1 MTRRTIPVQLVARH
15 AERRAFDR
23 LVTSTAD
30 GRGGALVVAG
40 EAGIGKSALIDA
52 VAEALDGFEVLRAAG
67 TEFERDLLYATLH
80 QLCAP
85 VLDHRRRLPAVQQ
98 RALEAV
104 FGLGTEPSPDPL
116 TVGLAV
122 LGLLHEVARHGPV
135 CCVVDD
141 AQWIDDASRRVLVF
155 VARRV
160 SAERIAMVFA
170 ARDVGPPSG
179 LTEFPRVPLA
189 GLGDEDARALLGAA
203 THAGLDAEVIDRI
216 LAEAHGNPLALLE
229 FAHHAEPFGV
239 LGPRRF
245 RASVV
250 DALEEQFVHRF
261 ERLPDTTRP
270 LVMLA
275 AAEPVGDL
283 DLLRRAA
290 RLLGLEAGDLTL
302 AENAGLLTLGPR
314 LRFRH
319 PLVRSAVYAS
329 ATPEKR
335 RSMHGA
341 LAEATDPETDLD
353 RRAWHRAHAVID
365 ADENVAAELE
375 RSADRARLRGGFA
388 AAAAFMERAGQL
400 TPAPGRQAG
409 RLLLAAQL
417 RLQAGAPNEA
427 RALVHRAER
436 RSMDDKDRA
445 RARLLRARIDYQLSH
460 GPQATARL
468 VDVVT
473 ELAPEQARE
482 TYLEALASFMYN
494 DNQVGCLHE
503 LGARIRKLAP
513 RRTSVRPA
521 DLLLDALLDQA
532 MLPVERAV
540 PAMRD
545 AVTAYRTDAGSSGSW
560 RMNLLCQ
567 VVIDLRDDEAMEE
580 IADRQVDVA
589 RRQGSLAS
597 LPQALRY
604 QAVARVAVGRFDE
617 AAVSLSEARAL
628 DEAAGTVPLLGPELV
643 LTGFR
648 GDPDR
653 FAELRGRL
661 GRDGRPFE
669 AAGEH
674 YARAVL
680 HNGLGHY
687 EEALDAALAA
697 QRRHQAGSYSIWA
710 VYTELIEAAARAG
723 RPADAA
729 VAMEHLE
736 ALVRTNPTPWA
747 VAEWFQA
754 QALLEWGE
762 DCEALYRQAID
773 HFARTRVGVLH
784 ARARLTYGEWLR
796 RANRRAEARD
806 ELRTA
811 HDMLSRTGARAFAER
826 AARELRATGE
836 QPRRPGEDPLGRL
849 TAQERLIAGKVAA
862 GATSKEVG
870 VMLFLSP
877 RTIDT
882 HLRNVYRK
890 LGISSRRQLREMPL

>member
-1 MTRRTIPVQLVARH
+1 MARH
-15 AERRAFDR
+15 AERREFDR
-23 LVTSTAD
+23 LMTSAAA
-30 GRGGALVVAG
+30 GRGGAVVVAG
-40 EAGIGKSALIDA
+40 EAGIGKSALVDA
-52 VAEALDGFEVLRAAG
+52 VVEELDGFEVLPAAG

-85 VLDHRRRLPAVQQ
+85 VLEYRQRLPVVQ
-98 RALEAV
+98 RNALEAV
-104 FGLGTEPSPDPL
+104 FGLGAQTSPDPL

-122 LGLLHEVARHGPV
+122 LGLLHEVAQDGPV

-170 ARDVGPPSG
+170 ARDARPPSG
-179 LTEFPRVPLA
+179 LAELPRLPLA
-189 GLGDEDARALLGAA
+189 GLCDEDARALLRAA
-203 THAGLDAEVIDRI
+203 THVGLDAEVIDRI

-239 LGPRRF
+239 PGPRRF

-250 DALEEQFVHRF
+250 DMLEEQFVHRF
-261 ERLPDTTRP
+261 ERLPDATRS
-270 LVMLA
+270 LVVLA

-290 RLLGLEAGDLTL
+290 RLLGLDAAGLTL
-302 AENAGLLTLGPR
+302 AENAGLLALGPR

-329 ATPEKR
+329 ATPKKR

-375 RSADRARLRGGFA
+375 RSAGRARLRGGFA
-388 AAAAFMERAGQL
+388 AAAAFMERAGRL

-409 RLLLAAQL
+409 RLFVAAQL
-417 RLQAGAPNEA
+417 RLQAGAPDAA
-427 RALVHRAER
+427 RALLTRAER
-436 RSMDDKDRA
+436 RPMDDESRA
-445 RARLLRARIDYQLSH
+445 RARLLRARIGYQLSH

-468 VDVVT
+468 VDAVM
-473 ELAPEQARE
+473 ELAPEQAGD
-482 TYLEALASFMYN
+482 TYLEAFASVMYN
-494 DNQVGCLHE
+494 DNHPGLLQE
-503 LGARIRKLAP
+503 LGARIRERVP
-513 RRTSVRPA
+513 RREPARPT
-521 DLLLDALLDQA
+521 DLLLDALLDQS

-545 AVTAYRTDAGSSGSW
+545 AVTACRTAAPSSGPW

-580 IADRQVDVA
+580 ISDRQVDVA

-604 QAVARVAVGRFDE
+604 QAVARVSAGRFDE
-617 AAVSLSEARAL
+617 AAVCLEEARDV
-628 DEAAGTVPLLGPELV
+628 DEAAGTLPLLGPELV

-648 GDPDR
+648 GDGDR
-653 FAELRGRL
+653 FAELRDLL

-680 HNGLGHY
+680 HNGLGDY
-687 EEALDAALAA
+687 EAALDAALTA

-710 VYTELIEAAARAG
+710 VYTELVEAAARAG
-723 RPADAA
+723 RGEEAA
-729 VAMEHLE
+729 AAMKHLE
-736 ALVRTNPTPWA
+736 ALARANPAPWA
-747 VAEWFQA
+747 VAEWLQA
-754 QALLEWGE
+754 QALLERGE
-762 DCEALYRQAID
+762 DCEALYRRAID
-773 HFARTRVGVLH
+773 HFSRTRVRVLH

-796 RANRRAEARD
+796 RANRRSEARV
-806 ELRTA
+806 ELRAA
-811 HDMLSRTGARAFAER
+811 HDMLSRIGARAFAER

-836 QPRRPGEDPLGRL
+836 RPGRHGEDPLDRL

-862 GATSKEVG
+862 GATSREVG

-882 HLRNVYRK
+882 HLGNVYRK

>member
-1 MTRRTIPVQLVARH
+1 MARH

-23 LVTSTAD
+23 LITSAAV
-30 GRGGALVVAG
+30 GRGGAVVVAG

-52 VAEALDGFEVLRAAG
+52 VVEDLDGFEVLRAAG

-85 VLDHRRRLPAVQQ
+85 VLDHRHRLPAVQ
-98 RALEAV
+98 RKALEAV
-104 FGLGTEPSPDPL
+104 FGLGAQTSPDPL

-122 LGLLHEVARHGPV
+122 LGLLHEAAQDGPV

-141 AQWIDDASRRVLVF
+141 AQWIDDASRRALVF

-170 ARDVGPPSG
+170 ARDVGSPSG
-179 LTEFPRVPLA
+179 LAEFPRVPLV
-189 GLGDEDARALLGAA
+189 GLDDEDARALLRAA
-203 THAGLDAEVIDRI
+203 THVGPDAEAADRI

-239 LGPRRF
+239 PGPRRF

-250 DALEEQFVHRF
+250 DKLEEQFVHRF
-261 ERLPDTTRP
+261 ERLPDAARS
-270 LVMLA
+270 LVVLA
-275 AAEPVGDL
+275 AADPVGDL

-290 RLLGLEAGDLTL
+290 RLLGLDAAGLTL
-302 AENAGLLTLGPR
+302 AENAGLLALGPR

-329 ATPEKR
+329 ATPKKR

-341 LAEATDPETDLD
+341 LAEATDPATDLD
-353 RRAWHRAHAVID
+353 RRAWHRAHAVVE

-388 AAAAFMERAGQL
+388 AAAAFMERAGRL
-400 TPAPGRQAG
+400 TPAPGRQAE
-409 RLLLAAQL
+409 RLFVAAQL
-417 RLQAGAPNEA
+417 RLQAGAPDAA
-427 RALVHRAER
+427 RALLTRAER
-436 RSMDDKDRA
+436 RPMDDTCRA
-445 RARLLRARIDYQLSH
+445 RARLLRARIGYQLSH
-460 GPQATARL
+460 GPQATAGL
-468 VDVVT
+468 VDAVT
-473 ELAPEQARE
+473 ELAPEQAGE
-482 TYLEALASFMYN
+482 TYLEAFASVMYN
-494 DNQVGCLHE
+494 DNHPGLLQE
-503 LGARIRKLAP
+503 LGARIRERVP
-513 RRTSVRPA
+513 RREPVRPT
-521 DLLLDALLDQA
+521 DLLLDALLDQS

-540 PAMRD
+540 PTMRD
-545 AVTAYRTDAGSSGSW
+545 AVAACRTAAPSSEPW

-567 VVIDLRDDEAMEE
+567 VVIDLRDDEVMEE
-580 IADRQVDVA
+580 VADRQVDAA
-589 RRQGSLAS
+589 RRQGALAS

-604 QAVARVAVGRFDE
+604 QAVARVSAGRFDE
-617 AAVSLSEARAL
+617 AAACLGEARAV

-648 GDPDR
+648 GDGER
-653 FAELRGRL
+653 FAELRDLL

-680 HNGLGHY
+680 HNGLGNY
-687 EEALDAALAA
+687 EAALDAALTA

-710 VYTELIEAAARAG
+710 VYSELVEAAARTG
-723 RPADAA
+723 RGEEAA
-729 VAMEHLE
+729 VAMRHLE
-736 ALVRTNPTPWA
+736 ALARTHPVPWA
-747 VAEWFQA
+747 VAEWLQA
-754 QALLEWGE
+754 QALLEQGD
-762 DCEALYRQAID
+762 DCEALYRRAVD
-773 HFARTRVGVLH
+773 HFSRTRIRVLH

-796 RANRRAEARD
+796 RANRRSEARE
-806 ELRTA
+806 ELRAA
-811 HDMLSRTGARAFAER
+811 HDTLSRIGARAFADR

-836 QPRRPGEDPLGRL
+836 QPRRPGEDPLDRL

-862 GATSKEVG
+862 GATSREVG
-870 VMLFLSP
+870 GMLFLSP
-877 RTIDT
+877 RTVDA